1 MEVAIKFLNVPTTKT
16 QQLHL
21 ESSSIRNIFTHL
33 CTETH
38 IPGCLCPV
46 LATALLHTV
55 KNRKPPMFIHGE
67 TDTKLWETHT
77 MGKPAAAE
85 SSPVFWKVLRLCNSW
100 PFLPHCHQLL
110 FLSPSSV
117 HHKTQFAGRRSF
129 NLMPASQ

>member
-16 QQLHL
+16 QQFHL
-21 ESSSIRNIFTHL
+21 ESSSIRNIFTRL

-38 IPGCLCPV
+38 VPGCLCPV

-55 KNRKPPMFIHGE
+55 KNRKLPMFIHSE

-110 FLSPSSV
+110 FLSPSSLHPQNTV
-117 HHKTQFAGRRSF
+117 CRKDIFQPDAC
-129 NLMPASQ
+129 